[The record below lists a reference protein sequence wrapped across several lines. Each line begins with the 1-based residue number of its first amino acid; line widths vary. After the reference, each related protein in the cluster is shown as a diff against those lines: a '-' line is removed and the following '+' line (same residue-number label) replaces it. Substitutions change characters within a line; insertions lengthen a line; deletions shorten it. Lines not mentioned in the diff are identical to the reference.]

1 MSQAFPRARDLLTI
15 ARMSLPSETLQRII
29 TLAAAHPVF
38 LEHLPWPEVAALREE
53 NGGLLL
59 LPLGATEQ
67 HGPHLP
73 ICTDTLIA
81 TASCAYAS
89 AKTGVPMLPPLAY
102 TVSAGHTAKWPGTFS
117 LLHETFIASLRQLA
131 AWCAATGWKRLLLV
145 NSHFGNDASMR
156 VAVDQIRLEHLGRL
170 QIAARSTYQLTP
182 EIWQAF
188 IADAEDLHANKAETD
203 LLLHLAPELVRM
215 DQLSTA
221 DDPDRTTGTVFS
233 YPVAQTSLNGVT
245 GFPSRATAADGA
257 VLFQQIGD
265 ALAMLVER
273 ARTDEPPL
281 ASEHWADVPRLV
293 PGFFDS
299 SHA

>member
-1 MSQAFPRARDLLTI
+1 
-15 ARMSLPSETLQRII
+15 MSLPAA
-29 TLAAAHPVF
+29 TLARITAAAGGAPIF
-38 LEHLPWPEVAALREE
+38 LEHLPWPEVGALRDQ

-73 ICTDTLIA
+73 ICTDTLLA
-81 TASCAYAS
+81 TAACAFAS
-89 AKTGVPMLPPLAY
+89 AKTGVPVLPPLAY

-117 LLHETFIASLRQLA
+117 LLHETFIASLRQIA
-131 AWCAATGWKRLLLV
+131 AWCASTGWRRLLLV

-156 VAVDQIRLEHLGRL
+156 AAVDQIRLEHLGRL
-170 QIAARSTYQLTP
+170 QIGARSTYQLTP

-188 IADAEDLHANKAETD
+188 IADAADLHANKAETD

-215 DQLSTA
+215 DQLAAA
-221 DDPDRTTGTVFS
+221 DDPDRTTDSVFA

-257 VLFQQIGD
+257 VLFAQIGE
-265 ALAMLVER
+265 ALAALVDR

-281 ASEHWADVPRLV
+281 GPEHWADVPTLA
-293 PGFFDS
+293 PTFFAS
-299 SHA
+299 

>member
-1 MSQAFPRARDLLTI
+1 
-15 ARMSLPSETLQRII
+15 MSLPGPTLDRI
-29 TLAAAHPVF
+29 AAAAGAAPV
-38 LEHLPWPEVAALREE
+38 LLDRLPWPEVAALRER

-73 ICTDTLIA
+73 ICTDTLLA
-81 TASCAYAS
+81 ESACAFAS
-89 AKTGVPMLPPLAY
+89 ARTGVPVLPPLAY

-188 IADAEDLHANKAETD
+188 IADADDLHANKAETD

-215 DQLSTA
+215 DQLAAA
-221 DDPDRTTGTVFS
+221 DDPDRTANSVFA

-245 GFPSRATAADGA
+245 GFPSRATAEDGA
-257 VLFQQIGD
+257 VLFAQIGE
-265 ALAMLVER
+265 ALTTLVER
-273 ARTDEPPL
+273 AKTDEPPL
-281 ASEHWADVPRLV
+281 GPEHWADVPRLA
-293 PGFFDS
+293 PSFFQP
-299 SHA
+299 